1 MSHGPLLPA
10 HAGASVYELLAR
22 QRWTIA
28 SRADPP
34 VSVTIQRITSPR
46 HYEGTGLAGIIVIT
60 YRRHDLT
67 MPMPDIEESVLIER
81 CKAGDRT
88 AFDVL
93 VRTYEKRVYSLA
105 YRLSASY
112 DEANDISVDSF
123 VRVFQAIR
131 LFRGDAHFSTW
142 LFRIVTNVYLD
153 RRKRTRNKQHL
164 SLEEYIE
171 LEENSVARQ
180 VEDPAPSPE
189 EVVELHERSE
199 LLQNAI
205 NGLPDYQRA
214 MVVLYHTEGLS
225 YEEIAAVFSLPIGT
239 VKSRLN
245 RARLMLKSK
254 LDPVKELF
262 GK

>member
-1 MSHGPLLPA
+1 
-10 HAGASVYELLAR
+10 
-22 QRWTIA
+22 
-28 SRADPP
+28 
-34 VSVTIQRITSPR
+34 
-46 HYEGTGLAGIIVIT
+46 
-60 YRRHDLT
+60 
-67 MPMPDIEESVLIER
+67 MPEIDERFLIER
-81 CKAGDRT
+81 CKTGDRT

-93 VRTYEKRVYSLA
+93 VHRYEKRVYNLA

-112 DEANDISVDSF
+112 DEASDISVDAF
-123 VRVFQAIR
+123 LRVFQAIR

-153 RRKRTRNKQHL
+153 RRKRMRNKQHL

-189 EVVELHERSE
+189 AIVEQHERNQF
-199 LLQNAI
+199 LQSAI
-205 NGLPDYQRA
+205 NELPDYQRA
-214 MVVLYHTEGLS
+214 MIILYHTEGLS

-245 RARLMLKSK
+245 RARLMLKNK
-254 LDPVKELF
+254 LEPVKELF